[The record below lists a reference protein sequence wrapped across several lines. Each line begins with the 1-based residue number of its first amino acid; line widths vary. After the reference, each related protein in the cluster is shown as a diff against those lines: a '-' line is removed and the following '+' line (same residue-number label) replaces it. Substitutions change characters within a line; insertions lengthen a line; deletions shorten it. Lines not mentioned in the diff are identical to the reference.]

1 LLARGASSFLP
12 GLGGERRRLEGRHR
26 GTARLFKTSAL
37 ERDSFVREG
46 VPVGYVG
53 GLADRLGESR
63 SRLHV
68 LLISQVLARG
78 QTGAYA

>member
-12 GLGGERRRLEGRHR
+12 GLAGERRRLEGRHR

-46 VPVGYVG
+46 VPVG
-53 GLADRLGESR
+53 
-63 SRLHV
+63 
-68 LLISQVLARG
+68 
-78 QTGAYA
+78 